1 MKTLRSVVS
10 SLQNA
15 CFPKKPKKKPQG
27 VGATPTEA
35 TSHQSGT
42 PGVTSGAD
50 AVPLVCSAVPA
61 TRRRVRRK
69 RRSTRNAVPSTKG
82 PTYDIRHGTTVGVN
96 HEKKFAFIRTS
107 WNTTDFYVGQQQY
120 HHGMAMGDEVSFC
133 ELEPRGCRRRC
144 PEAYCVDLLARART
158 WYHRPY
164 GARMRSTGW

>member
-1 MKTLRSVVS
+1 MVS

-50 AVPLVCSAVPA
+50 AVPLACSAVPSSVVIA
-61 TRRRVRRK
+61 TRHRVRRK

-107 WNTTDFYVGQQQY
+107 RNTTDFYVGQQQY
-120 HHGMAMGDEVSFC
+120 HHGMAVGDEVSFC

-164 GARMRSTGW
+164 GARMCSTGW